1 MPSRFPRHA
10 LSLPA
15 AAPPGTASGVEQPLF
30 HVLAETTP
38 AAIFVQRADRLLYV
52 NPAAE
57 RITGYS
63 RDELLAIETWLLL
76 PPEDRERARAVYAAR
91 LAGDPVDLPSRR
103 EQRLLTKSGA
113 VRWIDVSIGRIDWD
127 GGPAL
132 LGTALDVSDRRDA
145 ERQRR
150 RGERRF
156 RALVEH
162 ASDVLFVFDRD
173 RRVSY
178 VGPSLERILGHPPA
192 TMEGQDLYELVHP
205 DDLALCRDAV
215 DQLLAAA
222 GNTVRVQYRVRD
234 AAGDWRWMEGIG
246 TNLLHEPA
254 IAGVVVNAR
263 DVTAWRAAEAQLSAS
278 EARFALAIDGARDG
292 IWDWD
297 LRTGAFFAS
306 PRLREMLAVGPDDP
320 VGVSELFA
328 PRIHPDDYAA
338 LEEGWRAHVAGGA
351 THYEAEY
358 RYRLPDGSYRW
369 LLARARTVRDAIG
382 EPLRMVGSLTDSS
395 ARKAAEEASRQRQAE
410 LAHVLRIAVM
420 NEMAASLAHELNQPL
435 AAIVNYARGCVR
447 RLEQTTAAPDLLEPL
462 QRIASEALRAGAVV
476 HSLTRVVRKEPPRE
490 TLLDLAA
497 LAQEAV
503 QLVRADAT
511 NRGIALRIAAP
522 AERHQVWGDRIQLQ
536 QVILN
541 LLRNAIE
548 AIAHLPGIVELRI
561 APQAERVKLSVSDSG
576 VGVPPALLDQIFSP
590 FFTTKPSGLGMG
602 LSISRTIIEGHG
614 GRLWAASNPGGG
626 ATFSFTLPLR

>member
-1 MPSRFPRHA
+1 M
-10 LSLPA
+10 
-15 AAPPGTASGVEQPLF
+15 EQPLF

-38 AAIFVQRADRLLYV
+38 AAIFVQRESRLLYV

-57 RITGYS
+57 RITGYA
-63 RDELLAIETWLLL
+63 RDELLAMEVWQLL
-76 PPEDRERARAVYAAR
+76 PAEERARARAVNAAR
-91 LAGDPVDLPSRR
+91 LVGDPVDVPSRR

-132 LGTALDVSDRRDA
+132 LGTALDVTDRRDA

-162 ASDVLFVFDRD
+162 ASDVVLVFDRD

-178 VGPSLERILGHPPA
+178 VGPSLERILGHPPH
-192 TMEGQDLYELVHP
+192 TMEGRDLYELVHP
-205 DDLALCRDAV
+205 DDLAVCRGAV

-222 GNTVRVQYRVRD
+222 GNTVRIQYRVRD
-234 AAGDWRWMEGIG
+234 AAGGWRWMEGIG
-246 TNLLHEPA
+246 ANLLHEPA

-297 LRTGAFFAS
+297 LHSDAFFAS

-320 VGVSELFA
+320 VSVAALFA
-328 PRIHPDDYAA
+328 QRIHPDDFAS
-338 LEEGWRAHVAGGA
+338 LEEGWRAHVASGA

-358 RYRLPDGSYRW
+358 RYRRPDGTYRW
-369 LLARARTVRDAIG
+369 LLARARTVRDATG
-382 EPLRMVGSLTDSS
+382 APLRMVGSLTDSS
-395 ARKAAEEASRQRQAE
+395 ARKAAEEAARQRQAE
-410 LAHVLRIAVM
+410 LAHVLRLALM

-435 AAIVNYARGCVR
+435 AAIVNYARGSAR
-447 RLEQTTAAPDLLEPL
+447 RLEQTAAAPDLREALE
-462 QRIASEALRAGAVV
+462 RIASEALRAGDVV

-490 TLLDLAA
+490 ALLDLAA
-497 LAQEAV
+497 LALEAV
-503 QLVRADAT
+503 ELVRSDAT
-511 NRGIALRIAAP
+511 DRGIALRTEAAGGP
-522 AERHQVWGDRIQLQ
+522 YRVWGDRIQLQ
-536 QVILN
+536 QVVLN
-541 LLRNAIE
+541 LLRNAID
-548 AIAHLPGIVELRI
+548 AIAQLPGIVELRI
-561 APQAERVKLSVSDSG
+561 AAQAGRVKVSVADSG
-576 VGVPPALLDQIFSP
+576 AGVPPPLLDQIFAP

-602 LSISRTIIEGHG
+602 LSISRTIVEGHG
-614 GRLWAASNPGGG
+614 GRLWAESNPGGG